1 MKKIVIHWS
10 AGAYK
15 TNMTDMQHYH
25 YLIEDD
31 GKIVNGI
38 YKPEANLNCQDGVYA
53 AHCGGGNTGAIG
65 VALCGMAGYKSPQN
79 VGKYPLKQIQFER
92 AYKLTAE
99 LCKKYALNINPIT
112 VMTHYE
118 FGKRNPQTS
127 SAGKIDINFIPYN
140 PTLKPDEVGD
150 FIRDKVRYYYER
162 V

>member
-79 VGKYPLKQIQFER
+79 VGKYPLKQIQFTR

-99 LCKKYALNINPIT
+99 LCKKYGLHINPAT
-112 VMTHYE
+112 VFTHYE
-118 FGKRNPQTS
+118 FGRLHPNTL
-127 SAGKIDINFIPYN
+127 SAGKIDITYIPYMPKLSPN
-140 PTLKPDEVGD
+140 EIGD
-150 FIRDKVRYYYER
+150 FIRSKAQYYYEKL
-162 V
+162 